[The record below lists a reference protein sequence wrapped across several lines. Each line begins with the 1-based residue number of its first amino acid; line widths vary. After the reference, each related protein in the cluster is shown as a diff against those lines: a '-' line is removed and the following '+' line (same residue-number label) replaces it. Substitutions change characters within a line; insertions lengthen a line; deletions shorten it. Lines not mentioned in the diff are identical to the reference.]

1 MHAAYQPIRLEYQVT
16 AGGRLQRSG
25 VIEKSQG
32 CGMLRQRTEVARDQP
47 FLAR

>member
-1 MHAAYQPIRLEYQVT
+1 MHAADEPIRLEHQIA

-32 CGMLRQRTEVARDQP
+32 RRMLRQRTEVARDQT
-47 FLAR
+47 FLPG